1 MDNHPKTIVHSTGS
15 SSLADVLERIL
26 DKGVVVAGDIT
37 VKIVDIELLTIQVR
51 LLVCSVDKAREIG
64 MSWWTSGSFVGAP
77 QTGAITAHGNSA
89 AALPTVPPTAI
100 SAAPS
105 EMDELQQ
112 RVRKLEQ
119 LLAAPP
125 AADNGQRG

>member
-1 MDNHPKTIVHSTGS
+1 MDKRSTSIIHSTGS

-26 DKGVVVAGDIT
+26 DKGVVIAGDIT

-77 QTGAITAHGNSA
+77 APNEMTALNERMRNLELILARLAPEPGNA
-89 AALPTVPPTAI
+89 A
-100 SAAPS
+100 
-105 EMDELQQ
+105 
-112 RVRKLEQ
+112 
-119 LLAAPP
+119 
-125 AADNGQRG
+125 